1 MSQISSDMIDQFLQN
16 FTGDTIP
23 IRFIDHIFI
32 IYQNDDKKRIEGD
45 KIRELFPQV
54 TNTTYGVLKNNK
66 DIKSIEI
73 SIDKAKVHAYLIEIK
88 RAIIKNIDYGSMNW
102 LRRKQS

>member
-1 MSQISSDMIDQFLQN
+1 MSQINSDMIDKFLQN

-32 IYQNDDKKRIEGD
+32 IYENEDKKRIEGD
-45 KIRELFPQV
+45 KIRELFPHV

-73 SIDKAKVHAYLIEIK
+73 SIDKSKVHAYLIEIK
-88 RAIIKNIDYGSMNW
+88 RTIDKNIDYGSRNW
-102 LRRKQS
+102 LRKRKP